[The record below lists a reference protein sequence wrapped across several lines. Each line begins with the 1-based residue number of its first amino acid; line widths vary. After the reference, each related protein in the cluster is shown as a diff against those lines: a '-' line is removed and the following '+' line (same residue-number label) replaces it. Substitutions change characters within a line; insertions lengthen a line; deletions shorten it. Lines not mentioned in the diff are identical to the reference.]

1 MTAKVPHALLL
12 LVLSSAPLG
21 AHALT
26 PGERALSSA
35 PRLLLGGEPEEGF
48 GSVLASPGDITG
60 DGLGDLLVGAPAA
73 REGAGRV
80 YLFSGADMLSRA
92 VLRASDAWA
101 VLQGET
107 GWAFGSELEV
117 LGDVDGDGFID
128 WGVGAPLAPGEDAP
142 PGRFWVFGG
151 RTTVSDEPL
160 GDLSLDSAL
169 VALDGPSESAF
180 LGEGFAGL
188 GDLNGDGLADF
199 GLLHRDADTSVDT
212 GELHVVLGRSR
223 GNWPPSGDLGS
234 VSSWSYTV
242 DSLGLGGLGF
252 TMENTL
258 APAGDLNGDGIG
270 DIYFGM
276 PGFSGDSART
286 GAVALLPG
294 LTSGE
299 VADAAAVRLDL
310 VVASP
315 ALLGE
320 PDVIDAHFGQPLR
333 SLGAGEVLWAGADG
347 PDQGRFFSIT
357 PNGTTLS
364 AAGTQLLGPT
374 GVQGAGDVVRSDLSG
389 TGEPTFVFS
398 APRLGE
404 APGTLGAGVVAVFPA
419 GVSGVVEFDEA
430 DATFFGDEEDGAGV
444 ALAAANIDADA
455 YDDVFVG
462 APGAYG
468 AGAVFLLSGEELA
481 DGDGVSPSEGDCNDA
496 APTVAPGKLEIGDCA
511 DNLDNDC
518 NGLIDEADEPCALEG
533 SGYVV
538 ACSASG
544 SQGAPWALALMGVVL
559 VAMRRRVGARR
570 RGRSGVGVL
579 ALLLLAGCTT
589 APLPED
595 VAPAIRI
602 VSPVDDER
610 ITETSLLAVEVEV
623 DGVRL
628 AAESA
633 GDEPTTPG
641 DDAPKTA
648 PDALWALSVDGLYRS
663 TGGGPIQVAEG
674 LTPGVHIVRAEL
686 RDTAD
691 QPLDP
696 EVSTEIS
703 VEIVAGNPSLTLL
716 SPVEDAV
723 LPPAGFEVR
732 YDVSGFVLNT
742 ASIGAIN
749 QLGVGHAVI
758 RVDDITVATDGDG
771 RAFITGIAAGEHT
784 LAVVLVNN
792 DQTML
797 DPPVLQTV
805 NVVVAEPQIVP
816 IAPLQGGVLTGP
828 DITIEYEVDNFTLD
842 PINTNGAPESGSGH
856 THVYLDGLYRGL
868 DASGSFLIPAVN
880 GCAHT
885 LRLELAEAGHAEI
898 GVNSLIDFDLEP
910 CVGVEGLSD
919 GQQVTGP
926 QVTIPFTTPGFTL
939 DGTLPSDSGK
949 YVTQYLDGTYV
960 GFTTQPGNAV
970 FTGVLSGEHEFELRL
985 AEGPASLGSEPEGE
999 LDPKASTAITL
1010 QVQ

>member
-12 LVLSSAPLG
+12 LLLLVSSAPLG

-26 PGERALSSA
+26 PGERSLSSA

-60 DGLGDLLVGAPAA
+60 DGLGDLLVGAPNA

-92 VLRASDAWA
+92 VLRANDAWA
-101 VLQGET
+101 VFQGET
-107 GWAFGSELEV
+107 GWGYGFELEV
-117 LGDVDGDGFID
+117 LGDVDGDGWID
-128 WGVGAPLAPGEDAP
+128 WGVGAPGFPGGDAP
-142 PGRFWVFGG
+142 PGRFWVFSG
-151 RTTVSDEPL
+151 RTTVADEPPGEL
-160 GDLSLDSAL
+160 TLDEAL
-169 VALDGPSESAF
+169 IGLDGPAESAL

-188 GDLNGDGLADF
+188 GDLNGDGLADI
-199 GLLHRDADTSVDT
+199 GLLHRDPDTSDDS
-212 GELHVVLGRSR
+212 GELHVILGRSR
-223 GNWPPSGDLGS
+223 GNWPPSGDLAS
-234 VSSWSYTV
+234 VSSWSYAVT
-242 DSLGLGGLGF
+242 GLGGAGFGF
-252 TMENTL
+252 TMSNTL
-258 APAGDLNGDGIG
+258 APAGDRNGDGIG

-294 LTSGE
+294 LESGE
-299 VADAAAVRLDL
+299 VADAPTVRLDL
-310 VVASP
+310 LVASP

-320 PDVIDAHFGQPLR
+320 PDVIDAHLGQPLR
-333 SLGAGEVLWAGADG
+333 SLGNGDVLWAGAEG
-347 PDQGRFFSIT
+347 PDQGRFFSVT
-357 PNGTTLS
+357 VSGTTMS

-374 GVQGAGDVVRSDLSG
+374 GVPGAGDIVRSDLSG
-389 TGEPTFVFS
+389 TGTPTLVFS
-398 APRLGE
+398 APRVGE
-404 APGTLGAGVVAVFPA
+404 APGTLGSGIVAVFPT
-419 GVSGVVEFDEA
+419 GLDGVVEYDEA
-430 DATFFGDEEDGAGV
+430 DASFVGDEEDGAGV

-468 AGAVFLLSGEELA
+468 AGAVFLLAGEELA
-481 DGDGVSPSEGDCNDA
+481 DGDGVAPSEGDCDDA
-496 APTVAPGKLEIGDCA
+496 QATVAPGLLEIGDCA

-538 ACSASG
+538 ACATGGGSAT
-544 SQGAPWALALMGVVL
+544 PWALALVGVCL
-559 VAMRRRVGARR
+559 LGLRRRSAARFAPL
-570 RGRSGVGVL
+570 VL
-579 ALLLLAGCTT
+579 LVGCTT

-595 VAPAIRI
+595 VEPAIRI
-602 VSPVDDER
+602 VSPVDEER

-628 AAESA
+628 AAENA
-633 GDEPTTPG
+633 GDEPTTP
-641 DDAPKTA
+641 DADAPKTA

-674 LTPGVHIVRAEL
+674 LTPGVHIVKAEL

-696 EVSTEIS
+696 EVSAEIS
-703 VEIVAGNPSLTLL
+703 VEIVAGNPSLTLI
-716 SPVEDAV
+716 SPIDEAV

-742 ASIGAIN
+742 ASIGAVN
-749 QLGVGHAVI
+749 QLGVGHAVV
-758 RVDDITVATDGDG
+758 RVDDVTVATDGDG

-797 DPPVLQTV
+797 DPPVFQEV
-805 NVVVAEPQIVP
+805 NVVVAEPEIIP
-816 IAPLQGGVLTGP
+816 TSPTQGGVITGP
-828 DITIEYEVDNFTLD
+828 DITIEYEVENFTLD
-842 PINTNGAPESGSGH
+842 PINTNGSPESGSGH

-868 DASGSFLIPAVN
+868 DATGSFAIPEVN
-880 GCAHT
+880 GCAHS

-898 GVNSLIDFDLEP
+898 GVSAIVDFDMQP
-910 CVGVEGLSD
+910 CVGVEGLTD
-919 GQQVTGP
+919 GQSVTGP
-926 QVTIPFTTPGFTL
+926 QVTLPFTTPGFTL
-939 DGTLPSDSGK
+939 DGTQPADSGN
-949 YVTQYLDGTYV
+949 YVTLYLDDVYV
-960 GFTTQPGNAV
+960 GFTADAGNAV
-970 FTGVLSGEHEFELRL
+970 FTGVSAGEHEFELRL
-985 AEGPASLGSEPEGE
+985 ATGPANGGSEFEGE
-999 LDPKASTAITL
+999 LDPPASTKITL